1 MAGFSAN
8 TVPVSA
14 SGSSGEIL
22 PDGHPAKKIME
33 EYLKIGSV
41 ISTHALRGE
50 VKVYPTTEDVRRYD
64 DLDRVYID
72 AHPGKECL
80 RVERVRYFK
89 NLVIVKFRSLD
100 RIEDVERLIKKD
112 LFVSRED
119 AIPLEE
125 NEYFIC
131 DVIGLKTVTD
141 DGRELG
147 TVKDVLETGANDVY
161 VISKKNDPKT
171 ELLLPATK
179 EVILE
184 INPGEGIMKVH
195 LLPGLED

>member
-1 MAGFSAN
+1 
-8 TVPVSA
+8 
-14 SGSSGEIL
+14 
-22 PDGHPAKKIME
+22 ME

-50 VKVYPTTEDVRRYD
+50 VKVYPTTQDVRRYD
-64 DLDRVYID
+64 DLDRVYT
-72 AHPGKECL
+72 GSGSRKECL

-89 NLVIVKFRSLD
+89 NLVIVKFRGLD
-100 RIEDVERLIKKD
+100 RIEDVERLVKTD
-112 LFVSRED
+112 LFVSRQD
-119 AIPLEE
+119 AIPLGE

-141 DGRELG
+141 EGRVLG
-147 TVKDVLETGANDVY
+147 YVKDVMETGANDVY
-161 VISKKNDPKT
+161 IISKEADPKA

-184 INPGEGIMKVH
+184 ISPQKGTMTVH
-195 LLPGLED
+195 MLPGLED

>member
-1 MAGFSAN
+1 
-8 TVPVSA
+8 
-14 SGSSGEIL
+14 
-22 PDGHPAKKIME
+22 ME
-33 EYLKIGSV
+33 EYLKIGGI

-64 DLDRVYID
+64 DLDKVYVD
-72 AHPGKECL
+72 SGQGKECL

-89 NLVIVKFRSLD
+89 NLVIVKFRDLD
-100 RIEDVERLIKKD
+100 RIEDVERLVKKD

-125 NEYFIC
+125 GEYFIC

-147 TVKDVLETGANDVY
+147 VVTDVMETGANDVY
-161 VISKKNDPKT
+161 IISKNDDPKS

-184 INPGEGIMKVH
+184 ISPEKGTMRVH
-195 LLPGLED
+195 MLPGLED

>member
-1 MAGFSAN
+1 
-8 TVPVSA
+8 
-14 SGSSGEIL
+14 
-22 PDGHPAKKIME
+22 ME
-33 EYLKIGSV
+33 EYLKIGSI
-41 ISTHALRGE
+41 ISTHALKGE

-72 AHPGKECL
+72 GRFGKECL

-89 NLVIVKFRSLD
+89 NLVIVKFCDLD
-100 RIEDVERLIKKD
+100 RIEDVERLVKKD
-112 LFVSRED
+112 LLVSRED
-119 AIPLEE
+119 AIPLGE

-147 TVKDVLETGANDVY
+147 TVKDVMETGANDVY
-161 VISKKNDPKT
+161 IISKKDSPKS

-184 INPGEGIMKVH
+184 INPEEGIMRVH

>member
-1 MAGFSAN
+1 
-8 TVPVSA
+8 
-14 SGSSGEIL
+14 
-22 PDGHPAKKIME
+22 ME
-33 EYLKIGSV
+33 QYLKIGSI

-64 DLDRVYID
+64 DLDTVW
-72 AHPGKECL
+72 L
-80 RVERVRYFK
+80 RAGSEMESLHVERVRYFK
-89 NLVIVKFRSLD
+89 NLVIVKFHGLD
-100 RIEDVERLIKKD
+100 RIEDVERLVRQD

-119 AIPLEE
+119 AIPLGE
-125 NEYFIC
+125 NEFFIS

-147 TVKDVLETGANDVY
+147 VVKDVMETGANDVY
-161 VISKKNDPKT
+161 IIQKKDDPKV

-184 INPGEGIMKVH
+184 ISPLKGTMTVH
-195 LLPGLED
+195 LLPGLE

>member
-1 MAGFSAN
+1 
-8 TVPVSA
+8 
-14 SGSSGEIL
+14 
-22 PDGHPAKKIME
+22 ME
-33 EYLKIGSV
+33 QYLKIGSI

-64 DLDRVYID
+64 DLDTVYLG
-72 AHPGKECL
+72 AGSEKESL
-80 RVERVRYFK
+80 HVERVRYFK
-89 NLVIVKFRSLD
+89 NLVIVKFRGLD
-100 RIEDVERLIKKD
+100 RIEDVERLIKQD

-119 AIPLEE
+119 AIPLGE
-125 NEYFIC
+125 NEFFIS

-147 TVKDVLETGANDVY
+147 VVKDVMETGANDVY
-161 VISKKNDPKT
+161 IIQKKDDPKV

-184 INPGEGIMKVH
+184 ISPLKGTMTVH
-195 LLPGLED
+195 LLPGLE